1 VTVKSVLPFTRRMSM
16 TFIECAPHLLGG
28 VPI

>member
-1 VTVKSVLPFTRRMSM
+1 VKSVLPFTRRISL
-16 TFIECAPHLLGG
+16 TFMCFAPRLLGG